1 MSLSKQEVEHIAKLA
16 KLNITEEEKNQY
28 AEQLSNILD
37 YIGKMNLIDMS
48 AVKPTSQVTGLVNIT
63 RTDVRVDSEIEKELV
78 ACAPEVALNQIKVP
92 TILKEK

>member
-1 MSLSKQEVEHIAKLA
+1 
-16 KLNITEEEKNQY
+16 
-28 AEQLSNILD
+28 
-37 YIGKMNLIDMS
+37 MS